1 MICSA
6 VWRFLPIDPLL
17 DSTRSKIRRYMP
29 DRSQGG
35 RSIPAGPN
43 VVRLAPALIV
53 TREQIDRG
61 IEVLRD
67 ALT

>member
-1 MICSA
+1 
-6 VWRFLPIDPLL
+6 
-17 DSTRSKIRRYMP
+17 MP